1 MKNGIV
7 TMALLAMSLVG
18 YGQAMKGDR
27 LVGAQVA
34 NINFRSASG
43 TDLVSGQLSP
53 TVGWL
58 VSDRTVIGI
67 GVPIYLL
74 SFTSNNQLGGS
85 SSTKTSIVQLG
96 LAPFVR
102 QYLNS
107 GMTRPYL
114 GAGLSYANT
123 TVSSKSGTQTFS
135 DNSNS
140 GLGYNLS
147 LGVAFF
153 LNRHV
158 SLDLAGIYS
167 GDFDKNNPATLL
179 GSSNTNLL
187 GSLGGNSFT
196 IGVGFNIFL
205 ARGRGM

>member
-7 TMALLAMSLVG
+7 TMAFCALSLAG
-18 YGQAMKGDR
+18 YSQAMKGDR

-43 TDLVSGQLSP
+43 GDLVSGQLSP

-58 VSDRTVIGI
+58 VSDRTVVGI

-74 SFTSNNQLGGS
+74 SYTSGPQLGGTN
-85 SSTKTSIVQLG
+85 STKTSIFQLG
-96 LAPFVR
+96 LAPFIR

-114 GAGLSYANT
+114 GGGLTYAT
-123 TVSSKSGTQTFS
+123 TSVSSKSGTQTFS
-135 DNSNS
+135 DSNNS
-140 GLGYNLS
+140 GIGYNLS

-153 LNRHV
+153 LNRHI
-158 SLDLAGIYS
+158 SLDVAGMYS
-167 GDFDKNNPATLL
+167 GDFDKSNPAMLL
-179 GSSNTNLL
+179 GSSNANIL

-196 IGVGFNIFL
+196 LGVGFNIFL
-205 ARGRGM
+205 PGRGQ

>member
-1 MKNGIV
+1 MKNGVFII
-7 TMALLAMSLVG
+7 TLLVMNLVG

-34 NINFRSASG
+34 NINFRSTNGAN
-43 TDLVSGQLSP
+43 LVSGQLSP

-58 VSDRTVIGI
+58 VSDKTVVGI

-74 SFTSNNQLGGS
+74 SYSTNAQFGS
-85 SSTKTSIVQLG
+85 GSGTTSIFQVG
-96 LAPFVR
+96 LAPFIR
-102 QYLNS
+102 QYLNT
-107 GMTRPYL
+107 GMTRPYF
-114 GAGLSYANT
+114 GGGLSYANT
-123 TVSSKSGTQTFS
+123 SATTKSGGQTYT

-167 GDFDKNNPATLL
+167 GDFDKNKPVTLL
-179 GSSNTNLL
+179 GSSNANLL

-196 IGVGFNIFL
+196 LGLGFNIFL
-205 ARGRGM
+205 ARGK